1 MSMYVY
7 ICLYIVAMWNTI
19 AQILWNLCVFRHIS
33 TSVNICFD
41 RQMDCRSAR
50 GPKFGLLRTNEWWK
64 NLGQRS
70 FDAATPLPFAQTG
83 DLRAA
88 LRSLAD
94 AHVLVDFCK
103 RMPMLHDLL
112 RPYLTNRDKSD
123 VRLVGT
129 GLLEI
134 RDLQVSVVS
143 EKAAFLQSLCKSTGT
158 VVSVVH
164 LPQKNMGHSA
174 RCLDPGILWW
184 QPHEH

>member
-1 MSMYVY
+1 
-7 ICLYIVAMWNTI
+7 
-19 AQILWNLCVFRHIS
+19 
-33 TSVNICFD
+33 
-41 RQMDCRSAR
+41 MDCRSAR

-112 RPYLTNRDKSD
+112 GPYLTNRDKSD

-158 VVSVVH
+158 VVSVVTKGTDIGHPSTCVH